1 MEINLES
8 TAVDSSWTAGNGNV
22 VGKCTLTGRKERRKL
37 HSPMVENEVIATLTG
52 CIIFTPSLIC
62 PLFQIIL
69 WSFSTVITLGFRI
82 GRGWEFEVVFII
94 QLALICDYKPN
105 SFLFLIE
112 RSLLDGISMSSSST
126 QLYASRM
133 GIYEPFHQ
141 INSWPTNAF
150 GSRLDTSISPINKV
164 DDCVDNKPEFVPFE
178 SMDHLE
184 SSEEMN
190 KPIDDKV
197 QRRLAQ
203 NREAARKSRM
213 RKKVYVQQL
222 ETSRMKLAQLEEELE
237 RTRQQKG
244 TGCLVDTSHF
254 GFSGLVNPGIA
265 AFEMEYNHWVEE
277 QQRQINELRKA
288 LQVHT
293 TDIELQILVESSLN
307 HYHNLFCM
315 KAKVAKADVFYLMS
329 GVWRSSAERFFLW
342 IGGFRPSELLN
353 NRDQVS
359 EAILWKSI
367 YQNVLKPYF
376 EPLNEQQR
384 ADIHKL
390 QQSSR
395 QAEDA
400 LTQGMEKLHQNLS
413 LSIAGDPVGS
423 YISQMGDGMEK
434 LEALENFISQ
444 KYVIC
449 DEAESISSKLFTSCR
464 VSNLKQKVS
473 FLRTLCVGKNKLLKM
488 QLAYASEMICAD
500 HLRQQTLK
508 RMSHLLTTRQA
519 AQGLL
524 ALGEYFHRLRVLS
537 SLWATRP
544 REPA

>member
-1 MEINLES
+1 M
-8 TAVDSSWTAGNGNV
+8 
-22 VGKCTLTGRKERRKL
+22 
-37 HSPMVENEVIATLTG
+37 
-52 CIIFTPSLIC
+52 
-62 PLFQIIL
+62 
-69 WSFSTVITLGFRI
+69 I
-82 GRGWEFEVVFII
+82 G
-94 QLALICDYKPN
+94 QQ
-105 SFLFLIE
+105 
-112 RSLLDGISMSSSST
+112 SMSSSST
-126 QLYASRM
+126 QLCASRM

-141 INSWPTNAF
+141 INSWANAF
-150 GSRLDTSISPINKV
+150 GSRLDTSISPIIKV
-164 DDCVDNKPEFVPFE
+164 DDCVDIKPEFVPFE

-184 SSEEMN
+184 SSQEMN

-222 ETSRMKLAQLEEELE
+222 ETSRLKLRLLEQELE
-237 RTRQQKG
+237 RTKQQKG
-244 TGCLVDTSHF
+244 TSCLVDISHF
-254 GFSGLVNPGIA
+254 GFSGFVNPGIA

-277 QQRQINELRKA
+277 QQRQITELRKA

-315 KAKVAKADVFYLMS
+315 KANAAKADVFYLMS
-329 GVWRSSAERFFLW
+329 GIWRTSAERFFHW
-342 IGGFRPSELLN
+342 IGGFRPSELL
-353 NRDQVS
+353 
-359 EAILWKSI
+359 
-367 YQNVLKPYF
+367 NVLKPYF

-413 LSIAGDPVGS
+413 LSIASDPIGS

-434 LEALENFISQ
+434 LEALESFVSQ
-444 KYVIC
+444 PSVCY
-449 DEAESISSKLFTSCR
+449 
-464 VSNLKQKVS
+464 S
-473 FLRTLCVGKNKLLKM
+473 FLE
-488 QLAYASEMICAD
+488 QAD

-508 RMSHLLTTRQA
+508 RMSHILTTKQA

-524 ALGEYFHRLRVLS
+524 ALGEYFHRLRILS

>member
-1 MEINLES
+1 MEINLE
-8 TAVDSSWTAGNGNV
+8 TAVDSWRTAGNGYV
-22 VGKCTLTGRKERRKL
+22 AGKF
-37 HSPMVENEVIATLTG
+37 H
-52 CIIFTPSLIC
+52 FT
-62 PLFQIIL
+62 
-69 WSFSTVITLGFRI
+69 RMI
-82 GRGWEFEVVFII
+82 G
-94 QLALICDYKPN
+94 QQ
-105 SFLFLIE
+105 
-112 RSLLDGISMSSSST
+112 SMSSSST
-126 QLYASRM
+126 QIYASRM

-141 INSWPTNAF
+141 INSWANSF
-150 GSRLDTSISPINKV
+150 GSRLDTSISPVIKV
-164 DDCVDNKPEFVPFE
+164 DDSVDNKTEFVPFE
-178 SMDHLE
+178 SMDHHE
-184 SSEEMN
+184 SSQEMN

-222 ETSRMKLAQLEEELE
+222 ETSRLKLAQLEQELE

-244 TGCLVDTSHF
+244 TSSLVDTSHL
-254 GFSGLVNPGIA
+254 GFTGLVNPGIA
-265 AFEMEYNHWVEE
+265 AFEMEYNQWVEE

-315 KAKVAKADVFYLMS
+315 KASAAKADVFYLMS
-329 GVWRSSAERFFLW
+329 GVWRTSAERFFLW
-342 IGGFRPSELLN
+342 IGGFRPSELL
-353 NRDQVS
+353 
-359 EAILWKSI
+359 
-367 YQNVLKPYF
+367 NVLKPYF

-413 LSIAGDPVGS
+413 LSMASDPIGS

-434 LEALENFISQ
+434 LEVLESFVSQ
-444 KYVIC
+444 PSVCY
-449 DEAESISSKLFTSCR
+449 
-464 VSNLKQKVS
+464 S
-473 FLRTLCVGKNKLLKM
+473 FLE
-488 QLAYASEMICAD
+488 QAD

-508 RMSHLLTTRQA
+508 RMSHILTTKQA

-524 ALGEYFHRLRVLS
+524 ALGEYFHRLRILS

>member
-1 MEINLES
+1 
-8 TAVDSSWTAGNGNV
+8 
-22 VGKCTLTGRKERRKL
+22 
-37 HSPMVENEVIATLTG
+37 
-52 CIIFTPSLIC
+52 
-62 PLFQIIL
+62 
-69 WSFSTVITLGFRI
+69 
-82 GRGWEFEVVFII
+82 
-94 QLALICDYKPN
+94 
-105 SFLFLIE
+105 
-112 RSLLDGISMSSSST
+112 MSSSST

-353 NRDQVS
+353 
-359 EAILWKSI
+359 
-367 YQNVLKPYF
+367 VLKPYF

-444 KYVIC
+444 PSVCY
-449 DEAESISSKLFTSCR
+449 
-464 VSNLKQKVS
+464 S
-473 FLRTLCVGKNKLLKM
+473 FLE
-488 QLAYASEMICAD
+488 QAD